1 MSTTPNQK
9 DLLAKKTDLEG
20 ILKPDANNI
29 LHLPD
34 ITITLAESGQFY
46 LAGISKKLLT
56 LIGNTSGNAVTLDG
70 DAGLT
75 FTTSGGSSTITG
87 ITSSSG
93 NSTSLAAS
101 QSMVSA
107 KQDALT
113 AGTNITISNNTI
125 SATDTNTLS
134 DLTDTAIS
142 SLADG
147 QVLKYNATS
156 GKWVNGTG
164 GSGGAEVIL
173 GTTAPTAAQGSNGN
187 LYIQYDDTNNNTVTH
202 EYVKISGAWEEIA
215 IGGGGSS
222 VIANPSGTATATL
235 NKVEIDNVIYDLP
248 SGGGSGGGSYLSTV
262 INDGTAV
269 SNVLSLSN
277 PYTDF
282 DELLFTWAY
291 DNNLYITTLKLY
303 TSNININDTITLD
316 DYYSRDMVLTVT
328 STTAFTITS
337 QNDPSM
343 YVLSIRGL
351 KYSTVS
357 KEKQRDVLW
366 TTGTW
371 TMAHPITDYDEIVF
385 RWGNGNATS
394 FIPSDIMTYQS
405 FIVMNPTNSTFMWF
419 DVTDASNFTVHQD
432 NALTIT
438 SVEGVI
444 YTREEPTVFAEE
456 MTLADYSALTTEE
469 KNDGTIRF
477 IPESNMGYGLDIDFT
492 NSTIY
497 GESGMSGTTVN
508 NNSVQIVWNTSDSNC
523 GLTIYPTI
531 KVDVTNYDFISY
543 DFTSTNSYD
552 SLHPGSENP
561 VRDLG
566 IGLCSSA
573 PSAFTYAPSINWAI
587 WNRYKVTDVG
597 TTFTDE
603 RIDVSN
609 LTGEYYLIIACVGW
623 NAVVSNIVIGT
634 EGGNPSQIKYMD
646 KTYGISS
653 GSGEGGTTTEEIYK
667 NTAGTI
673 PDTINLTKPINDFDI
688 ILITGFRSN
697 TPTWKISSFYVSSA
711 INQGDVIEL
720 NDDAYYAWY
729 TVTDL
734 STLTKNAVQY
744 DVIDTIYGLKF
755 GGGGGGDA
763 SAEEMTLA
771 EYSELT
777 EQQKNDGTIRF
788 IPAGSGSEGLTAIDM
803 TDITVYK
810 EGSMNAT
817 AVSSSEIDVT
827 WNSGVQIGCNFDFNT
842 PIDVTD
848 YDRITFKVT
857 NGSCYNSG
865 TQAMYPRWD
874 MMIGLMSAPLGE
886 LTNIEPTDSRWIVVA
901 DMPLSNHVYE
911 ETLDVSELTGN
922 YYIVVSAHGWNTTI
936 EDITLRQGGDYPSQI
951 RYMSKTYADS
961 SGAPAMNLTQAEYD
975 ALTQEEKEN
984 GTIYFVGGDTSTQL
998 IERVS
1003 AADNHITS
1011 SGHSGW
1017 GGEDWGAFDGTPAA
1031 VSGITNAWCALED
1044 DATPWIQYHFDQPYY
1059 LTKLVMV
1066 VYQHYNASSSAK
1078 TVNMNI
1084 LGSNDGS
1091 TWTNIAAD
1099 GQTKSVTFNY
1109 QVKSTVEIELNLGQ
1123 YEYIRIQGTEA
1134 FEVAYNFGCDFD
1146 EIYVYGG
1153 ANPITLAQKIYYM
1166 GKCYTNTEGSASL
1179 TPGDYININ
1188 NDIISVTANDS
1199 QTYEGDLVSRVSA
1212 ADTHITAST
1221 SNSSYPAWG
1230 AFNGTSP
1237 SNLASPDANSC
1248 WLPEVNLT
1256 NQWIQYHFDSA
1267 KYFTSLTIDAFSN
1280 YSDAWVGTIKVE
1292 GSNDG
1297 TIFTNILENG
1307 STQSIT
1313 APLQSISTITVDLND
1328 SDTWTYIR
1336 ITFVE
1341 AMSIAYYPSL
1351 FIDEIHFYGGSA
1363 GGNNI
1368 VSLSDFSKLSA
1379 QQISDLQSA
1388 IGGGG
1393 GNPELEETALLTTPI
1408 TAEGTYTLLDNIEDY
1423 DFVSFVSGVSFEA
1436 DIRLLAVS
1444 DMLNMLDDNLII
1456 NCAGTGGRWFNIT
1469 ALSGT
1474 SITITK
1480 YSETIIHSIM
1490 GYKYKG
1496 GGSKSDIV
1504 IVSRTDSTNPYAW
1517 LIPCDANGNA
1527 LKPSEVTLL
1536 SIFAEA
1542 DMSGAPPYYNGLN
1555 VCVDTD
1561 TDRYLCKLYNTQNGV
1576 YVGDGTY
1583 SVDYTVAYI
1592 PNSGG
1597 SSGGGIN
1604 YSTTEQAIGT
1614 WIDGKTLY
1622 QKTYHYPGTLSGNAN
1637 LDPTFTSSNIDY
1649 FTYCDMSYMVN
1660 NSYRGSGFQIE
1671 MGFNS
1676 NGLFIDANNAP
1687 NASYSDIYVT
1697 IRYTKVTQGQN

>member
-20 ILKPDANNI
+20 ILKPDANDI

-34 ITITLAESGQFY
+34 ITITLAENGQFY

-164 GSGGAEVIL
+164 GGGAEVIL

-235 NKVEIDNVIYDLP
+235 NKVEINNVIYDLP
-248 SGGGSGGGSYLSTV
+248 SGGGGGS
-262 INDGTAV
+262 
-269 SNVLSLSN
+269 
-277 PYTDF
+277 
-282 DELLFTWAY
+282 
-291 DNNLYITTLKLY
+291 
-303 TSNININDTITLD
+303 
-316 DYYSRDMVLTVT
+316 
-328 STTAFTITS
+328 
-337 QNDPSM
+337 
-343 YVLSIRGL
+343 
-351 KYSTVS
+351 
-357 KEKQRDVLW
+357 
-366 TTGTW
+366 
-371 TMAHPITDYDEIVF
+371 
-385 RWGNGNATS
+385 
-394 FIPSDIMTYQS
+394 
-405 FIVMNPTNSTFMWF
+405 
-419 DVTDASNFTVHQD
+419 
-432 NALTIT
+432 
-438 SVEGVI
+438 
-444 YTREEPTVFAEE
+444 
-456 MTLADYSALTTEE
+456 
-469 KNDGTIRF
+469 
-477 IPESNMGYGLDIDFT
+477 
-492 NSTIY
+492 
-497 GESGMSGTTVN
+497 
-508 NNSVQIVWNTSDSNC
+508 
-523 GLTIYPTI
+523 
-531 KVDVTNYDFISY
+531 
-543 DFTSTNSYD
+543 
-552 SLHPGSENP
+552 
-561 VRDLG
+561 
-566 IGLCSSA
+566 
-573 PSAFTYAPSINWAI
+573 
-587 WNRYKVTDVG
+587 
-597 TTFTDE
+597 
-603 RIDVSN
+603 
-609 LTGEYYLIIACVGW
+609 
-623 NAVVSNIVIGT
+623 
-634 EGGNPSQIKYMD
+634 
-646 KTYGISS
+646 
-653 GSGEGGTTTEEIYK
+653 
-667 NTAGTI
+667 
-673 PDTINLTKPINDFDI
+673 
-688 ILITGFRSN
+688 
-697 TPTWKISSFYVSSA
+697 
-711 INQGDVIEL
+711 
-720 NDDAYYAWY
+720 
-729 TVTDL
+729 
-734 STLTKNAVQY
+734 
-744 DVIDTIYGLKF
+744 
-755 GGGGGGDA
+755 
-763 SAEEMTLA
+763 SAEEITLA

-777 EQQKNDGTIRF
+777 TAEKNDGTIRF

-803 TDITVYK
+803 TDITVYQ

-817 AVSSSEIDVT
+817 AVSSNEIDVT
-827 WNSGVQIGCNFDFNT
+827 WNGGQQIGCNFDFNT

-857 NGSCYNSG
+857 NGSCYNNG

-874 MMIGLMSAPLGE
+874 MMIGLMSAPIGS
-886 LTNIEPTDSRWIVVA
+886 LTASVEPTDSRWAVVA

-911 ETLDVSELTGN
+911 EILDVSELTGN
-922 YYIVVSAHGWNTTI
+922 YYIVVFAHGWNTTI

-951 RYMSKTYADS
+951 RYMSKTYAEN
-961 SGAPAMNLTQAEYD
+961 SGAPAMKLTQAEYD

-1003 AADNHITS
+1003 AADTHITS

-1017 GGEDWGAFDGTPAA
+1017 GGEDWGAFDGIPAA

-1084 LGSNDGS
+1084 LGSNDGN

-1099 GQTKSVTFNY
+1099 GQTKPVTFKY
-1109 QVKSTVEIELNLGQ
+1109 QVKDTIEIELNLGQ

-1146 EIYVYGG
+1146 EIYVYGR
-1153 ANPITLAQKIYYM
+1153 ANPSTSVQKIYYM
-1166 GKCYTNTEGSASL
+1166 GKCYTNTGGSASL
-1179 TPGDYININ
+1179 TPGNYININ
-1188 NDIISVTANDS
+1188 NDIISVTAIDS

-1248 WLPEVNLT
+1248 WLPEVNLA

-1313 APLQSISTITVDLND
+1313 APLQNISTITVDLDD

-1388 IGGGG
+1388 IG
-1393 GNPELEETALLTTPI
+1393 
-1408 TAEGTYTLLDNIEDY
+1408 
-1423 DFVSFVSGVSFEA
+1423 
-1436 DIRLLAVS
+1436 R
-1444 DMLNMLDDNLII
+1444 
-1456 NCAGTGGRWFNIT
+1456 
-1469 ALSGT
+1469 
-1474 SITITK
+1474 
-1480 YSETIIHSIM
+1480 
-1490 GYKYKG
+1490 
-1496 GGSKSDIV
+1496 GGS
-1504 IVSRTDSTNPYAW
+1504 
-1517 LIPCDANGNA
+1517 
-1527 LKPSEVTLL
+1527 
-1536 SIFAEA
+1536 
-1542 DMSGAPPYYNGLN
+1542 
-1555 VCVDTD
+1555 
-1561 TDRYLCKLYNTQNGV
+1561 
-1576 YVGDGTY
+1576 
-1583 SVDYTVAYI
+1583 
-1592 PNSGG
+1592 
-1597 SSGGGIN
+1597 
-1604 YSTTEQAIGT
+1604 YSTTEQVIGT
-1614 WIDGKTLY
+1614 WIDGSPLY
-1622 QKTYHYPGTLSGNAN
+1622 QKTYHYPGTLSGNVN

-1649 FTYCDMSYMVN
+1649 FTHCDMSYVVN

-1671 MGFNS
+1671 TGFNS
-1676 NGLFIDANNAP
+1676 NGLFIDTNNAP